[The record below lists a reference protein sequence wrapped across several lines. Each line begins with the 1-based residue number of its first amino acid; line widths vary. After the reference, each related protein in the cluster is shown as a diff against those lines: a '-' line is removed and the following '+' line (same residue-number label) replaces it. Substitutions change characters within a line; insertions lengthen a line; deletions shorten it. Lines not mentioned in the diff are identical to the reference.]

1 MIILICKH
9 IKAYINNYFA
19 KPKAALILL
28 LIAALTIVSILAGC
42 ADNNKQQHQRTKQD
56 DEKSM
61 DEVSLKLVA
70 NKKTAPETVELS
82 LNIKNNSNK
91 PIKASYSS
99 TKKFDFTVKNSA
111 GEEIWHWSRG
121 QMFAQIL
128 SEETLAAGKSLKF
141 SANWPKINDAGAKV
155 KPGKYIIYGRWQAKG
170 YNKVVKS
177 SVEI

>member
-9 IKAYINNYFA
+9 KKTYINNYFA
-19 KPKAALILL
+19 KPKSALILL
-28 LIAALTIVSILAGC
+28 LIAALTIVSVLAGC
-42 ADNNKQQHQRTKQD
+42 SDNKQQHQRSKQD
-56 DEKSM
+56 NEKSM

-70 NKKTAPETVELS
+70 NKETAPETVELT

-99 TKKFDFTVKNSA
+99 AKKFDFTVKNSA
-111 GEEIWHWSRG
+111 SEEIWHWSRG
-121 QMFAQIL
+121 QMFAEIL
-128 SEETLAAGKSLKF
+128 LEETLAAGKSLKF
-141 SANWPKINDAGAKV
+141 SAKWPKINDAGVKV